1 MMTMK
6 QTPSRWRVVEM
17 RQFKN
22 PSQKV
27 IASLED
33 RWNDWQPVIMV
44 FEPGQEPEKTYTWA
58 SNNKPCPARFHPE
71 IDRALL
77 TYLTSKTTIVASR

>member
-1 MMTMK
+1 MK
-6 QTPSRWRVVEM
+6 SANTPSRWSVVEM
-17 RQFKN
+17 RQFKH

-27 IASLED
+27 IATLED
-33 RWNDWQPVIMV
+33 RWNAWQPVIMV

-58 SNNKPCPARFHPE
+58 ASNKPCPARFRPD

-77 TYLTSKTTIVASR
+77 TYLTSKTIVASP